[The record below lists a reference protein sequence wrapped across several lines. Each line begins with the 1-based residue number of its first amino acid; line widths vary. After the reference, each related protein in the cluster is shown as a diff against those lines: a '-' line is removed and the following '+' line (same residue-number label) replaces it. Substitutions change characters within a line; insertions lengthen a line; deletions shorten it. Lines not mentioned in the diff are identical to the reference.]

1 MYDVRIP
8 KTESVL
14 MYFFVPRS
22 TMLMFRIIDPS
33 AMTLLSKEVYKR
45 FKALTRSIHVT
56 SV

>member
-1 MYDVRIP
+1 MMLESL